1 MANDPSLAL
10 QKAIGSL
17 LLDSEDVLLLVPA
30 DHILDVTGRPEKDPA
45 IVIGEGQ
52 TVFGRFSSTAYADL
66 HVWVKENGLERSKLI
81 VDAVI
86 DAISIDAQIDGVLR
100 LDGFVCHDLSVERTR
115 YLRDPHGPFS
125 HAIVSVAA
133 IMKATA

>member
-10 QKAIGSL
+10 QKGIRAL
-17 LLDSEDVLLLVPA
+17 LLQSDDVLSHVPA
-30 DHILDVTGRPEKDPA
+30 DHILDVTGRPERLPS

-52 TVFGRFSSTAYADL
+52 TVFQRFSSMAYADL
-66 HVWVKENGLERSKLI
+66 HVWFQESGLEQSKLI
-81 VDAVI
+81 ADAVI